1 MPGPF
6 VEVFL
11 SAGGQLQSPTAAP
24 KYMSSKHRPTAATCV
39 RLYATKMSKAK
50 AAKGQAAKVNI
61 NSSLAED
68 IISLEE
74 VKEEMAA
81 VLTALK
87 EDFSRNLSIKT
98 SPGALDHIVVYMTDG
113 KFPLN
118 QLGQISMKP
127 AQLIVVNMTGFP
139 HTAGWAMAAATRAL
153 RESSMKLNPEVDR
166 TIIRV
171 PIPKVTREHMEN
183 RVKQFSNKSRESL
196 RRIVVAVYLCVCV
209 VLLHSLCCKNQE
221 EKTDMESSEVTPK
234 EIVDRG

>member
-1 MPGPF
+1 MFLLRFSVSLSF
-6 VEVFL
+6 VCLCVTAMSL
-11 SAGGQLQSPTAAP
+11 SQLGLLWLALCRCLVPLLR
-24 KYMSSKHRPTAATCV
+24 SSCQLAVSSRVPLLFPNTCHRDIAPTAATCV
-39 RLYATKMSKAK
+39 LLYATKMSKVK

-74 VKEEMAA
+74 VNEEMAA

-98 SPGALDHIVVYMTDG
+98 SSGALDHIVVHTTDG

-118 QLGQISMKP
+118 QLGQMSMKP
-127 AQLIVVNMTGFP
+127 PQLIVVNMTGFP

-171 PIPKVTREHMEN
+171 LIPKVTREYM
-183 RVKQFSNKSRESL
+183 RAGQFTIKSKESL
-196 RRIVVAVYLCVCV
+196 RRV
-209 VLLHSLCCKNQE
+209 
-221 EKTDMESSEVTPK
+221 
-234 EIVDRG
+234 